1 MLFPSSG
8 IGGLSAKSACPK
20 EGFSYAR
27 FLLYTTAPGVAVQ
40 KFSSLSLQIRQEN
53 F

>member
-1 MLFPSSG
+1 MVIRVSCSG
-8 IGGLSAKSACPK
+8 ISGLSAKSDRAK

-27 FLLYTTAPGVAVQ
+27 FLLYTLRAARAYPA
-40 KFSSLSLQIRQEN
+40 F